1 MSRHCISLRFSI
13 SIVSDRRGR
22 ELNEQIIVFLFSFQF
37 LLFRCMAESSGVYEE
52 EMLPASGSGDQAT
65 MHQVRCKRNK
75 GSLSATTINEVRM
88 RSYLPPT
95 KLVSLLE
102 KKTKLVRNSTSR

>member
-1 MSRHCISLRFSI
+1 MSKSLYFSSVFNFYRF
-13 SIVSDRRGR
+13 VVWPNHR
-22 ELNEQIIVFLFSFQF
+22 V
-37 LLFRCMAESSGVYEE
+37 CMKEE

-75 GSLSATTINEVRM
+75 GSLSATTINEVLM

-102 KKTKLVRNSTSR
+102 KKN

>member
-1 MSRHCISLRFSI
+1 MDR
-13 SIVSDRRGR
+13 SDRRGR
-22 ELNEQIIVFLFSFQF
+22 ELNEQTLYFSSVFNFYCFVVWPNH
-37 LLFRCMAESSGVYEE
+37 RVCMKEE

-75 GSLSATTINEVRM
+75 GSLSATTINEVLM